1 MTRALL
7 FLLLLVQPART
18 LPTPQEWQAAERA
31 IVRLKP
37 GAFKNLPS
45 SVRADLDRRECT
57 IPQPDGLDGAGPHNV
72 IRGRFTSQTST
83 DIAVLCSKG
92 GVSTILVYR
101 DGAAKD
107 VATLAA
113 MADKG
118 FLQTGQPKP
127 IEFSRAIS
135 VASPA
140 RMRIYH
146 DAFGAGDMPPL
157 DHDGID
163 DAFVGKASIIRYW
176 TGGKWLE
183 LQGAD

>member
-7 FLLLLVQPART
+7 FLLLLVRPSPM
-18 LPTPQEWQAAERA
+18 LPSAQEWEAAERA

-37 GAFKNLPS
+37 AAFTNLPPT
-45 SVRADLDRRECT
+45 VRSDLDRRQCT
-57 IPQPDGLDGAGPHNV
+57 IPQPDGLRDSGPHNV
-72 IRGRFTSQTST
+72 IRGRFTSQSST
-83 DIAVLCSKG
+83 DIAVLCSSG

-101 DGAAKD
+101 GGDTKD

-113 MADKG
+113 MTDKG
-118 FLQTGQPKP
+118 FLQTGSAKA

-135 VASPA
+135 VASPTQ
-140 RMRIYH
+140 MRSYH
-146 DAFGAGDMPPL
+146 EAFGAGKMPRL

-163 DAFVGKASIIRYW
+163 DVFVGKASIVRYW